1 MPMGQT
7 MVEKIVSRQVGRK
20 VYAGEKIERL
30 PVTKLFFNDVI
41 GPPAI
46 KGFLADFAEV
56 YEKHGKPSQVFDSKR
71 VFFLPDHSVP
81 TFSIQ
86 VAEGVKLMQSFCKER
101 GIKMYKEGDGIE
113 HVVLIEDGHIVPW
126 DIVLGTD
133 SHTDTNGAMGSL
145 AFGVG
150 TTDAWYAM
158 ATGHLY
164 DFIVPQS
171 VKFELTGTLPKG
183 VYSKDIILHIIG
195 TMGAGGCSK
204 QVAEFTGPG
213 VRSLKMDSRTT
224 ICNMAVEMSARTG
237 IIAYDDVLADYLKD
251 RAQWPVEPIDSDPDA
266 SYSQVVKIDLS
277 SLQPMISFP
286 HKPANVTPISGVQ
299 EMIKRSQQEPTPD
312 FCTVDDDIITDAFL
326 GSCTNARYED
336 LVAGAAVLRGH
347 KVHPDVN
354 LIVIPS
360 SRKVYERAMD
370 EGILQVFVK
379 AGANVESS
387 NCGPCFGSHMGVM
400 SSKSKMISTSN
411 RNYKG
416 RMGSPEARIFLA
428 SPATVVA
435 SAIEGRLADPRKYVA
450 D

>member
-1 MPMGQT
+1 MGQT
-7 MVEKIVSRQVGRK
+7 MVEKIISRQVGHN
-20 VYAGEKIERL
+20 VWTGEKVERL
-30 PVTKLFFNDVI
+30 PITKLFFNDVI

-46 KGFLADFAEV
+46 KGFLENFADL
-56 YEKHGKPSQVFDSKR
+56 YEQHGKASQVFDPKR

-86 VAEGVKLMQSFCKER
+86 VAEGVKLMQAFAKER

-133 SHTDTNGAMGSL
+133 SHTDTNGALGSL

-150 TTDAWYAM
+150 TTDSLYAM

-164 DFIVPQS
+164 DFMVPES
-171 VKFELTGTLPKG
+171 VKFELSGSLPVG

-204 QVAEFTGPG
+204 RVAEFTGPG
-213 VRSLKMDSRTT
+213 VRSLSMDARTT

-237 IIAYDDVLADYLKD
+237 IMAYDDVLATYLEG

-266 SYSQVVKIDLS
+266 SYAETVKIDLS
-277 SLQPMISFP
+277 ALEPQVAFP
-286 HKPANVTPISGVQ
+286 HKPANTTPISHVQ
-299 EMIKRSQQEPTPD
+299 DMIARSQRQPTPD
-312 FCTVDDDIITDAFL
+312 FCTVDNDTITDAFL

-336 LVAGAAVLRGH
+336 LVEGASVMRGH
-347 KVHPDVN
+347 KIHPDVN

-370 EGILQVFVK
+370 EGILQVFIK

-400 SSKSKMISTSN
+400 SSQSKMISSSN

-416 RMGSPEARIFLA
+416 RMGSPDARIFLA
-428 SPATVVA
+428 SPATVIA
-435 SAIEGRLADPRKYVA
+435 SAIEGRLADPRKYLS
-450 D
+450 

>member
-1 MPMGQT
+1 MGQT
-7 MVEKIVSRQVGRK
+7 MVEKIVSRQVGRP
-20 VYAGEKIERL
+20 VYTGEKVEKL
-30 PVTKLFFNDVI
+30 PITKLFFNDVI

-46 KGFLADFAEV
+46 KGFMEDFSDV
-56 YEKHGKPSQVFDSKR
+56 FEKHGKPAQVFDPKR

-86 VAEGVKLMQSFCKER
+86 IAEGVKLMQAFARER

-150 TTDAWYAM
+150 TTDALYAM

-164 DFIVPQS
+164 DFIVPES
-171 VKFELTGTLPKG
+171 VRFELTGTLPKG

-204 QVAEFTGPG
+204 RVAEFTGEG
-213 VRSLKMDSRTT
+213 VRSLAMDARTT

-237 IIAYDDVLADYLKD
+237 IMAYDDVLAQYLTG
-251 RAQWPVEPIDSDPDA
+251 RAQWPVQPITSDADA
-266 SYSQVVKIDLS
+266 SYAQTLTIDLS
-277 SLQPMISFP
+277 ALEPMVAFP
-286 HKPANVTPISGVQ
+286 HKPANTTPISRVQ
-299 EMIKRSQQEPTPD
+299 EMIARSQREPTPD
-312 FCTVDDDIITDAFL
+312 FVTVDDDTITDAFL

-336 LVAGAAVLRGH
+336 LVAGAAIMRDH

-354 LIVIPS
+354 LIVIPA

-370 EGILQVFVK
+370 EGLLQVFMK
-379 AGANVESS
+379 AGANIESS
-387 NCGPCFGSHMGVM
+387 NCGPCFGSHMGVLAG
-400 SSKSKMISTSN
+400 KSKMISSSN

-416 RMGSPEARIFLA
+416 RMGSPDARIFLA

-435 SAIEGRLADPRKYVA
+435 SAIEGRLADPRKYLS
-450 D
+450 

>member
-1 MPMGQT
+1 MGQT
-7 MVEKIVSRQVGRK
+7 MVEKIVSRRVGRP
-20 VYAGEKIERL
+20 VYTGEKIEKL
-30 PVTKLFFNDVI
+30 PITKLFFNDVI

-46 KGFLADFAEV
+46 KGFMEDFSDV
-56 YEKHGKPSQVFDSKR
+56 YAKYGKPAQVFDPQR

-86 VAEGVKLMQSFCKER
+86 IAEGVKLMRTFARER

-150 TTDAWYAM
+150 TTDALYAM

-164 DFIVPQS
+164 DFIVPES
-171 VKFELTGTLPKG
+171 VRFELTGTLPRG

-204 QVAEFTGPG
+204 RVAEFTGEG
-213 VRSLKMDSRTT
+213 VRSLAMDSRTT

-237 IIAYDDVLADYLKD
+237 IMAYDDVLAKYLAE
-251 RAQWPVEPIDSDPDA
+251 RAQWPVEPIDSDADA
-266 SYSQVVKIDLS
+266 SYAQTLTIDLS
-277 SLQPMISFP
+277 ALEPMVAFP
-286 HKPANVTPISGVQ
+286 HKPANTTPISRVQ
-299 EMIKRSQQEPTPD
+299 EMIERSQREPTPD
-312 FCTVDDDIITDAFL
+312 FISIDDDTITDAFL

-336 LVAGAAVLRGH
+336 LVAGAAIMRGH
-347 KVHPDVN
+347 QVHPDVN
-354 LIVIPS
+354 LIVIPA

-370 EGILQVFVK
+370 EGLLQVFMK
-379 AGANVESS
+379 AGANIESS
-387 NCGPCFGSHMGVM
+387 NCGPCFGSHMGVLAG
-400 SSKSKMISTSN
+400 KSKMISTSN

-416 RMGSPEARIFLA
+416 RMGSPDARIFLA

-435 SAIEGRLADPRKYVA
+435 SAIEGRLADPRKYLS
-450 D
+450 